1 MTGVKTA
8 YDGEYAPMLIPWS
21 IVDPNQEKEGTLWTG
36 YGEKTFLNRKYF
48 SNLRI
53 EKLDA
58 ETGEPILH
66 DDAVFGVYRAEKMR
80 RTTGMVPCDAIRR
93 IR

>member
-1 MTGVKTA
+1 MTGNMRRRLFHGA
-8 YDGEYAPMLIPWS
+8 LWIRNE
-21 IVDPNQEKEGTLWTG
+21 EKEDTVWAG

-66 DDAVFGVYRAEKMR
+66 DDAVFESIGRKEMR
-80 RTTGMVPCDAIRR
+80 RTTGMVPCDVIRR